1 MKAADIMTRDVI
13 TVRGMDTAAKAIQ
26 LMTEHQVRSLIV
38 ARRHEQDAYGIV
50 TETDVVGKV
59 IAYGKNPHRVRIFE
73 IMTKPCIVVNP
84 DLGIEYVARLFA
96 NTGIHCAPVIQD
108 QLVGIISMSDILMR
122 GNLVEA
128 PPALGLEQRIE
139 QAIAEARSLCTE
151 FGATSKQC
159 MVAWETVE
167 ELQAEAAHQRATPPT
182 KTAFEEYCEENPEA
196 AEARM
201 YEV

>member
-1 MKAADIMTRDVI
+1 MKAADIMTKDVI
-13 TVRGMDTAAKAIQ
+13 TVRGVDTAARAIQ
-26 LMTEHQVRSLIV
+26 LMQEYQVRSLIV
-38 ARRHEQDAYGIV
+38 SRRHDNDAYGIV
-50 TETDVVGKV
+50 TESDVVGKV
-59 IAYGKNPHRVRIFE
+59 IAYGKNPHRVRVFE

-96 NTGIHCAPVIQD
+96 NTGIHCAPVIQEH
-108 QLVGIISMSDILMR
+108 LLGIISMSDILMR

-128 PPALGLEQRIE
+128 PPALRLDQRVE
-139 QAIAEARSLCTE
+139 QAIAEARSICTE

-167 ELQAEAAHQRATPPT
+167 ELQAEASHQRAIPPT
-182 KTAFEEYCEENPEA
+182 KSAFEEYCEENPEA

>member
-1 MKAADIMTRDVI
+1 MKAADIMTKDVI
-13 TVRGMDTAAKAIQ
+13 TVRGVDTAARAIQ
-26 LMTEHQVRSLIV
+26 LMQEHQVRSLIV
-38 ARRHEQDAYGIV
+38 SRRHDNDAYGIV
-50 TETDVVGKV
+50 TESDVVGKV
-59 IAYGKNPHRVRIFE
+59 IAYGKNPHRVRVFE

-96 NTGIHCAPVIQD
+96 NTGIHCAPVIQEH
-108 QLVGIISMSDILMR
+108 LLGIISMTDILMR

-128 PPALGLEQRIE
+128 PPALKLDQRIE
-139 QAIAEARSLCTE
+139 QAIAEARAICTE
-151 FGATSKQC
+151 FGPTAKQC

-167 ELQAEAAHQRATPPT
+167 ELQAEASHQRATPPS
-182 KTAFEEYCEENPEA
+182 KSAFEEYCEENPEA